1 MISVSGLSYPGL
13 PHHRGGNRKNLVP
26 GNIEQLT
33 FNNLVTQ
40 LSTNPIKFL
49 HNNEEGYGNV
59 LTDDDKRLLKI
70 GFKTK
75 GELEEIIRKGI
86 KNEIN
91 TQGENHNLDIEKLVN
106 CIISIIN
113 FKSTPFIGGE
123 IYKAYAQLYIFGKE
137 EFYGINEIVLR
148 IENIISSQLRFMNN
162 LVNRNAIQTPLS
174 DKLNVVLNGKDVS
187 YKVSSVL
194 MGKYERIDVGLG
206 PLNGFNTLIDALIG
220 EKDDIRNF
228 KAIRDGVPSFNL
240 SDRGVYKKGE
250 GTRKVNIVRLKDKGA
265 YIEEE
270 KKDLLN
276 ILEKELISELIYGE
290 VLTFRLKDVLDDI
303 NELINKGIIT
313 TEEISVVVKIWI
325 RKKLEKIVSGL
336 NKDNINKLDPLD
348 NGIIGW
354 GILNGAF
361 LEPMIR
367 DLEKLSGR
375 GRKFFT
381 KYVSDKDYEKLIFNI
396 IIKKS

>member
-1 MISVSGLSYPGL
+1 MISVSWLSYPWL
-13 PHHRGGNRKNLVP
+13 PHHRWWNRKNLVP
-26 GNIEQLT
+26 WNIEQLT

-49 HNNEEGYGNV
+49 HNNEEWYWNV

-70 GFKTK
+70 WFKTK
-75 GELEEIIRKGI
+75 WELEEIIRKWI

-91 TQGENHNLDIEKLVN
+91 TQWENHNLDIEKLVN

-113 FKSTPFIGGE
+113 FKSTPFIWWE
-123 IYKAYAQLYIFGKE
+123 IYKAYAQLYIFWKE
-137 EFYGINEIVLR
+137 EFYWINEIVLR

-174 DKLNVVLNGKDVS
+174 DKLNVVLNWKDVS

-194 MGKYERIDVGLG
+194 MWKYERIDVWLW
-206 PLNGFNTLIDALIG
+206 PLNWFNTLIDALIW

-228 KAIRDGVPSFNL
+228 KAIRDWVPSFNL
-240 SDRGVYKKGE
+240 SDRGVYKKWE
-250 GTRKVNIVRLKDKGA
+250 GTRKVNIVRLKDKWA

-276 ILEKELISELIYGE
+276 ILEKELISELIYWE

-303 NELINKGIIT
+303 NELINKWIIT

-325 RKKLEKIVSGL
+325 RKKLEKIVSWL

-348 NGIIGW
+348 NGIIWW
-354 GILNGAF
+354 GILNWAF

-367 DLEKLSGR
+367 DLEKLSWR